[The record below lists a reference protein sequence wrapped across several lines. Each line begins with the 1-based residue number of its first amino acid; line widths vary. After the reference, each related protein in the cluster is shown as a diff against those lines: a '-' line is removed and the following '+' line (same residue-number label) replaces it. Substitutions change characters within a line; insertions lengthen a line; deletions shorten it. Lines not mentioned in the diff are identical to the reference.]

1 MGLKARLFVILQYV
15 LPQHGLSW
23 LVNKVTRMTF
33 PPLKNALIRLAIK
46 GFGVDMSQAAE
57 PDPKSYASFN
67 HFFTRPLK
75 DDVRPLGDESSLL
88 CPADGAISQLGP
100 IRDGTL
106 VQAKGHT
113 FTVSEFITPAAGDAA
128 AFANGSF
135 LTVYLSP
142 RDYHRVHMPW
152 TGTLSRSVYVPGKLF
167 SVSPTTTA
175 AIPRLFARNERLI
188 TRFECD
194 FGPMIVALVGAVC
207 VSSMSTVW
215 EGVVTPGRRL
225 RPADHQ
231 GPMLKAGEEMGR
243 FNMGSTVIVLLP
255 PDSVSWRAELAPGAS
270 VQMGQ
275 ALAAARKPTT
285 DAPAQQTHG

>member
-1 MGLKARLFVILQYV
+1 MGLRARLFVLLQYV

-33 PPLKNALIRLAIK
+33 PPLKNFLIRLAIR

-57 PDPKSYASFN
+57 PEPTRYTTFN

-75 DDVRPLGDESSLL
+75 ADARPLGDADSLL

-113 FTVSEFITPAAGDAA
+113 YTVSDFITPASGDAA
-128 AFANGSF
+128 VFADGSF
-135 LTVYLSP
+135 VTVYLSP

-152 TGTLSRSVYVPGKLF
+152 AGTLRRSVYVPGKLF

-215 EGVVTPGRRL
+215 EGVVAPGRRL

-231 GPMLKAGEEMGR
+231 GPALGAGEEMGR

-255 PDSVSWRAELAPGAS
+255 PGAVSWHKDLTPGAS
-270 VQMGQ
+270 VRMGQ
-275 ALAAARKPTT
+275 ALADTLHQ
-285 DAPAQQTHG
+285 APETPPEQTQS